1 MKRNLH
7 AGKHLNGGL
16 SLNILT
22 DDEVNEIHLGTL
34 ELLETTGLF
43 IEGKEA
49 LDCFE
54 KAGAMVEKKKKI
66 VKIPQ
71 FIVEDAIRSA
81 PSKVILYGR
90 DPRHDIVLEGNRVH
104 FTNFS
109 QGI

>member
-34 ELLETTGLF
+34 EILETTGLF
-43 IEGKEA
+43 IEGEEA

-54 KAGAMVEKKKKI
+54 NAGATGGYERAMKKARYILENHKPEPLPDD
-66 VKIPQ
+66 VL
-71 FIVEDAIRSA
+71 ARIRSI
-81 PSKVILYGR
+81 VI
-90 DPRHDIVLEGNRVH
+90 E
-104 FTNFS
+104 TEAEM
-109 QGI
+109 GIDHTK